1 MKFIVFFL
9 LSINMF
15 AETKLPFQIYK
26 KILENGLTVVAVPL
40 KTPDIV
46 AFYTVVRAGSR
57 NEVEDGKSGYAH
69 FFEHMMFRG
78 TKNYSSEEYNKILK
92 EMGADSNAYTTDD
105 FTCYHIVAP
114 KENLEKIFKI
124 ESDRFINLSY
134 SKEAFQKEAGAILG
148 EYRKS
153 SSSPFFSLF
162 EKIQDTAYEIHT
174 YKHTTMGFLKDIL
187 KMPEEYEY
195 SLDFYNR
202 YYKADNVALIVAG
215 DIQPDEI
222 FDLSSKYYSSWK
234 GNSNIKEVLEEPKQ
248 TKSKRDEVIWK
259 NPTLPFLLIGF
270 HGPKFS
276 TENLENVALDAIA
289 DISFGEISSIY
300 QELVV
305 KKQIVDFLE
314 AFWEL
319 HRDPYLFFILVR
331 VNEKDKIK
339 EVEEKI
345 FKTID
350 DLQINGVS
358 KSELERVKKRKLYG
372 FLSSLNT
379 PSRVANALAEFFA
392 ISGSFDTLEKYVNLY
407 KKLDNEMIKEVSKKY
422 LSRENS
428 TVIILYQGENL

>member
-1 MKFIVFFL
+1 MKFIIFFL

-15 AETKLPFQIYK
+15 AQVKLPFKIYK
-26 KILENGLTVVAVPL
+26 KTLENDLTVLAVPL
-40 KTPDIV
+40 KTPDII
-46 AFYTVVRAGSR
+46 AYYTVVRAGSR

-124 ESDRFINLSY
+124 ESDRFVNLNY
-134 SKEAFQKEAGAILG
+134 SKDVFQKEAGAILG

-153 SSSPFFSLF
+153 VSSPFFAIF
-162 EKIQDTAYEIHT
+162 ERIQDTAFEVHT

-187 KMPEEYEY
+187 NMPQEYEY

-202 YYKADNVALIVAG
+202 YYKPDNVALIVAG
-215 DIQPDEI
+215 DIDPEVI
-222 FDLSSKYYSSWK
+222 FDLSLKYYSNWK
-234 GNSNIKEVLEEPKQ
+234 GSSKIKEVLEEPKQ
-248 TKSKRDEVIWK
+248 TKSKRDEIIWK
-259 NPTLPFLLIGF
+259 NPTLPLLLIGF

-276 TENLENVALDAIA
+276 TENLENVALEAIS
-289 DISFGEISSIY
+289 DIVFGEISSIY

-305 KKQIVDFLE
+305 KTQMVDFLE
-314 AFWEL
+314 AFWEP
-319 HRDPYLFFILVR
+319 HRDPYLFFIFAK
-331 VNEKDKIK
+331 VNEKEKIK

-345 FKTID
+345 FKTIEN
-350 DLQINGVS
+350 LQKNGVG
-358 KSELERVKKRKLYG
+358 KEDLESVKERKLYS

-379 PSRVANALAEFFA
+379 PFRIANALAEFFA
-392 ISGSFDTLEKYVNLY
+392 ISSSFDSLEKYVNLY
-407 KKLDNEMIKEVSKKY
+407 KKLNNEMIKNVSKKY
-422 LSRENS
+422 LNKENS
-428 TVIILYQGENL
+428 TVVVLYQEENL

>member
-1 MKFIVFFL
+1 MKFIVIFL

-15 AETKLPFQIYK
+15 AETKLPFQIHK

-40 KTPDIV
+40 RTPNII

-134 SKEAFQKEAGAILG
+134 SKDAFQKEAGAILG

-162 EKIQDTAYEIHT
+162 EKIQDTAYEVHT

-187 KMPEEYEY
+187 KMPQEYEY
-195 SLDFYNR
+195 SLDFYNW
-202 YYKADNVALIVAG
+202 YYKPDNVALIVAG
-215 DIQPDEI
+215 DIDPEEV
-222 FDLSSKYYSSWK
+222 FELSLKYYSNWK
-234 GNSNIKEVLEEPKQ
+234 GNSKIKEVSEEPKQ
-248 TKSKRDEVIWK
+248 TKSKRDEIIWK
-259 NPTLPFLLIGF
+259 NPTLPLLLIGF

-289 DISFGEISSIY
+289 DIAFGEISPIY

-305 KKQIVDFLE
+305 KTQTVEFLE

-319 HRDPYLFFILVR
+319 HRDPYLFFIFIR
-331 VNEKDKIK
+331 VNEKEKLK

-345 FKTID
+345 FKTIEN
-350 DLQINGVS
+350 LQKNGVG
-358 KSELERVKKRKLYG
+358 KEDLVRVKERKLYS

-392 ISGSFDTLEKYVNLY
+392 ISGSFDSLEKHINLY
-407 KKLDNEMIKEVSKKY
+407 KKLNNEMIKNVSKKY
-422 LSRENS
+422 LNKENS
-428 TVIILYQGENL
+428 TVVVLYQEENL